1 MIFKYFNFIFLIGIV
16 FSLPRYSLQEATSCM
31 SCHVNPTGSGMRND
45 YGSNIY
51 ALEELPLE
59 RYVSKGDEDW
69 DGYINDN
76 IQIGGDFRIQAFKD
90 GEDENIFP
98 MQADIYA
105 NIDIN
110 KKANLFFKVDLSRH
124 LSDEYFVL
132 LKDVFQNTWMK
143 VGQSLPNYGLRL
155 DDHTSFIRG
164 GNVNSIFSDNDTE
177 YDEGLFFDISNDSPV
192 LIEMGTKFNSLY
204 VTFGMAN
211 NYITDGSLDGIIN
224 FSSSINS
231 YFQLDDLSILTGV
244 SYMKESEVKSYSLF
258 GGFSVEK
265 LSLLFEMDKVENW
278 IQDLDSY
285 AAMLQMTYE
294 PIQGIHLLAKYDF
307 FDRNYD
313 ILGGTVGRKTLGFE
327 LYPLNMLEV
336 DFQLR
341 QYEIENIAT
350 NGTKDT
356 EFLIQ
361 VHSWF

>member
-1 MIFKYFNFIFLIGIV
+1 
-16 FSLPRYSLQEATSCM
+16 
-31 SCHVNPTGSGMRND
+31 
-45 YGSNIY
+45 
-51 ALEELPLE
+51 
-59 RYVSKGDEDW
+59 
-69 DGYINDN
+69 
-76 IQIGGDFRIQAFKD
+76 
-90 GEDENIFP
+90 
-98 MQADIYA
+98 
-105 NIDIN
+105 
-110 KKANLFFKVDLSRH
+110 
-124 LSDEYFVL
+124 
-132 LKDVFQNTWMK
+132 
-143 VGQSLPNYGLRL
+143 
-155 DDHTSFIRG
+155 
-164 GNVNSIFSDNDTE
+164 
-177 YDEGLFFDISNDSPV
+177 
-192 LIEMGTKFNSLY
+192 MGTKFNSLY